1 MADLPNLTPQ
11 QVAEL
16 VPGVSQVEV
25 AGKGGQK
32 LVFRGTIDLIEYALK
47 FAKLTSTGFD
57 DVDEFATSDIAVRAK
72 REVDTMRD
80 CASPHMVKLG
90 PLGLT
95 FASIEDQQVVYF
107 SEEFIPGFDLR
118 QTLEQSG
125 PFSAEE
131 VAKIG
136 RHVGQGNCMFNHGKM
151 LTTCLRG
158 LAHPS
163 RRGGVCRGCY
173 L

>member
-1 MADLPNLTPQ
+1 MGLGNSMLSRNALTPQ

-107 SEEFIPGFDLR
+107 SEEFIPGFD
-118 QTLEQSG
+118 
-125 PFSAEE
+125 
-131 VAKIG
+131 
-136 RHVGQGNCMFNHGKM
+136 
-151 LTTCLRG
+151 
-158 LAHPS
+158 
-163 RRGGVCRGCY
+163 
-173 L
+173 